1 MCNEPP
7 RGLLTQ
13 FKLCYGADSQA
24 LTLMRRDAPR
34 RYSPPWGGREGMDQH
49 GELAVVEQVKRA
61 EQLTADRDRS
71 YFCRCNTDTGIIS
84 VALLGFKAGKGW
96 TRVTAR

>member
-1 MCNEPP
+1 MN
-7 RGLLTQ
+7 
-13 FKLCYGADSQA
+13 
-24 LTLMRRDAPR
+24 
-34 RYSPPWGGREGMDQH
+34 QH
-49 GELAVVEQVKRA
+49 GELAVVEQAQRA
-61 EQLTADRDRS
+61 EQPTAGRDRS